1 MSADARRHYEA
12 VERAVRAADGVMD
25 AAGETVLKAWERIAT
40 GNTPVTNAQRIQF
53 MRDVELVVGAI
64 FVSANM
70 SLDQS
75 LLYQAIKREAER
87 VFVAQMKVGVDHLDE
102 IMKPYP
108 WWPEQRKRLI
118 NAPMS
123 TLQRDRLAQAYQ
135 LVYGPHVQKQRL
147 LNARLFDPMRRWVDQ
162 GGYQLSNRIWKQG
175 QRYRNAIDRT
185 IQRGIREGWSA
196 DRMAKELRQYVK
208 PEFAPVKYTK
218 SGRVYRVGSTYRPN
232 AASAAR
238 RLARTEISRASGE
251 GTKERARDVPGI
263 RGIKW
268 RLSARHP
275 RPDPC
280 TDNANRDAFG
290 LGAGI
295 YPIDDVPEFPNHP
308 NDLCSLVPVHHP
320 RDEVRR
326 EVVNRYRQQAFDEAG
341 FSPETGWID

>member
-1 MSADARRHYEA
+1 MSQDARRHYEA
-12 VERAVRAADGVMD
+12 IERAVRAADGVID
-25 AAGETVLKAWERIAT
+25 DVGTEVLKAWDRIAT
-40 GNTPVTNAQRIQF
+40 GDTPVTNAQRVQF
-53 MRDVELVVGAI
+53 MRDVELVTAAV

-70 SLDQS
+70 SLGQS

-135 LVYGPHVQKQRL
+135 VVYGPHVQKQRL
-147 LNARLFDPMRRWVDQ
+147 LNARLFDPLRRWVDQ
-162 GGYQLSNRIWKQG
+162 GGYTLSNRIWKQG
-175 QRYRNAIDRT
+175 QAYRNAIDRT

-208 PEFAPVKYTK
+208 PSYAPVRYTK

-238 RLARTEISRASGE
+238 RLARTEITRVHGE
-251 GTKERARDVPGI
+251 STKERARDVPGLK
-263 RGIKW
+263 GIKW
-268 RLSARHP
+268 RLSARHSHI
-275 RPDPC
+275 DPC
-280 TDNANRDAFG
+280 TENANRDDYD
-290 LGAGI
+290 LGKGV
-295 YPIDDVPEFPNHP
+295 YPIDSVPEFPNHP
-308 NDLCSLVPVHHP
+308 NDMCTLVPVHYP

-326 EVVNRYRQQAFDEAG
+326 EIVNKYRDIAFDEAG